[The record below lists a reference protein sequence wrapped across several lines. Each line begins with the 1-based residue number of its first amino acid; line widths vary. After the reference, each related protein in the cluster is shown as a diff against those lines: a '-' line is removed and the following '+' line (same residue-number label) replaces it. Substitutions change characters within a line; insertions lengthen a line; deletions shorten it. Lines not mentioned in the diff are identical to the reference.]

1 MKYIDFEPLGNTITI
16 SFKIKELERL
26 AELSN
31 DDELKT
37 LLKKAKE
44 EKQEYENYA
53 KENEWM
59 SLRLGVTHSSLF

>member
-1 MKYIDFEPLGNTITI
+1 MKYIDFEPLGNTVTI

-31 DDELKT
+31 DDALKT

-44 EKQEYENYA
+44 EKQEYDNYA
-53 KENEWM
+53 KENDWM
-59 SLRLGVTHSSLF
+59 SLRLGFNTL

>member
-59 SLRLGVTHSSLF
+59 SLRLGGNTL